1 MMMMMTKIFEYTSS
15 SKNGF
20 GFFFWWMVGPGGFF
34 SLVWDIIIVNQ
45 TKSERKK
52 IDLMKIISKRM
63 IFFALHVVCVFA
75 KKNSLISIESS
86 SSWIDSLDCVY
97 EMDQWFN
104 VEMFS
109 FAGFISIRVSNRFTI
124 FFFFEEWENDWLKIL
139 SNSYVEP

>member
-1 MMMMMTKIFEYTSS
+1 MMMTKIFEYTSS
-15 SKNGF
+15 SKSGF
-20 GFFFWWMVGPGGFF
+20 GFFLMDGGAGWFF
-34 SLVWDIIIVNQ
+34 FLWFEILLLS
-45 TKSERKK
+45 TKPNRKEKK
-52 IDLMKIISKRM
+52 IDLMEIISKRM
-63 IFFALHVVCVFA
+63 IFFALHVVCVYVCE
-75 KKNSLISIESS
+75 KNSLISIESS

>member
-1 MMMMMTKIFEYTSS
+1 
-15 SKNGF
+15 
-20 GFFFWWMVGPGGFF
+20 
-34 SLVWDIIIVNQ
+34 
-45 TKSERKK
+45 
-52 IDLMKIISKRM
+52 M
-63 IFFALHVVCVFA
+63 IFFALHVVCVYVCE
-75 KKNSLISIESS
+75 KNSLISIESS

-124 FFFFEEWENDWLKIL
+124 FFFEEWENDWLKIL